1 MSSDTPNPNN
11 TTNNSSSYN
20 QKPPSPSPADM
31 QHNRRGSVTSAALA
45 NLFQRSNSTAG
56 TPVFPGAITSAAI
69 NEQRRRLSVSTTSL
83 GLSGTSPTG
92 NPAFN
97 RRASL
102 STNNS
107 DSVDENAVEEED
119 YSSASRTVPVS
130 PFTRRMSFGA
140 SAAMRRPGC
149 SPGTGNG
156 RPNTQS
162 PGDASSPSM
171 QRRGTVTGLLPPS
184 DSAAASATSWKS
196 QSSTAPQA
204 KPSNT
209 DNPSNPTR
217 PRALSDL
224 FSATPKDQ
232 GFNWS
237 EQLRSRAESTVASGQ
252 RPSFSFASGMTGSPP
267 RTGAVAPPST
277 HDRNRSVSEM
287 PAPPAQAPKP
297 RSPPR
302 DNRPKPDAFQE
313 RILKGDFY
321 MD

>member
-1 MSSDTPNPNN
+1 MSSDTPNSNS
-11 TTNNSSSYN
+11 SSSYN
-20 QKPPSPSPADM
+20 QKPPSPPPADM
-31 QHNRRGSVTSAALA
+31 QHNRRGSVTSAAFA
-45 NLFQRSNSTAG
+45 NLFQRSNSTTAG

-69 NEQRRRLSVSTTSL
+69 NEQRRRLSLSTTSL

-107 DSVDENAVEEED
+107 DSVDENAIEEED
-119 YSSASRTVPVS
+119 YTTASRTAPVS
-130 PFTRRMSFGA
+130 PFARRMSFGT
-140 SAAMRRPGC
+140 SAAMRRPGGG

-162 PGDASSPSM
+162 PSM
-171 QRRGTVTGLLPPS
+171 QRRGTVAGPLSPP

-204 KPSNT
+204 KPSNP
-209 DNPSNPTR
+209 NNSSNTTR

-277 HDRNRSVSEM
+277 HDRTKSVSEM
-287 PAPPAQAPKP
+287 PAPPAQTPKP

-302 DNRPKPDAFQE
+302 DTRPKPDAFQE